1 MYINRLDICGFK
13 SFVDKTTFLFSS
25 GISAVVG
32 PNGCGKSNVIDA
44 VQWVMGEQSVKQLRG
59 KLKEDVIFAGAEETQ
74 PTNMAEVVMTLTN
87 TNGHLPEEYQSL
99 PEISIGRRLF
109 RSGESRYYINKRSCR
124 LKDIHNIFFGTGAG
138 TKAYSIIQQG
148 RIGAII
154 EASPEELR
162 YFIEEAAGTTR
173 YKNQKQE
180 SLRKIEKTRQNLLR
194 VTDIIGEI
202 KRQRN
207 ALRRQA
213 RKAERFREIRDSIR
227 EMDILLSVHEHGQV
241 VEQLNEGDN
250 LLTSLKDDDSQH
262 SATLTRLDAAVE
274 QIKWERVQKEKAL
287 SEERNRL
294 HDCQRAID
302 KAENNLLYYQKD
314 IERLDRQTVHLR
326 EEREEIAAKDHE
338 LAEELWELEE
348 SVSLLET
355 DIEKKMSALEKEEK
369 RVEQLKKDTDLTRRS
384 LEKEKSELVTL
395 LTREAQ
401 YKNTHHHA
409 ARNKASLNQRLIRA
423 QNEAKR
429 AESLSFELEKR
440 VCDSK
445 QNLERVGAA
454 ADKLKEK
461 AGVLKAECE
470 RLRTGLSKKVKD
482 VQTLTAQFNEARSRY
497 KALRRMDEN
506 YEWLKGGARAIMRRH
521 NSANGQDGICGLVAD
536 IIEPEPSFE
545 LAVEAALG
553 EALQHVIVKTQ
564 EQGIEAT
571 GYLADQGSGRGSFIP
586 VNTYRPLADMI
597 HLSEGNNE
605 KKQVDLLLDHVG
617 AKDRYETLTRQ
628 LLGNTIVA
636 QDLTD
641 ALSLWNRNGSFRT
654 IVTKDGDCVSCE
666 GIITGGNSREAQTSI
681 LAKKRE
687 VKTLGELVSGMG
699 TQLEAAKAEQEEMEA
714 LTCAVESE
722 QQEVSKRL
730 RQKESEYVDAE
741 KTLYKLEEDLR
752 HQNRHLEIARLEV
765 EQLNGEETDLDR
777 EISEC
782 DKLLS
787 RISEDVSAF
796 NERIAV
802 SQSQM
807 QKESDEI
814 EVSSQKLMD
823 IRLELTS
830 LKAKKENTINDLRRL
845 RLFQNDSAE
854 RMHQLRKE
862 IEDAERDIEAQKTK
876 IETGKNQLKKDYA
889 DLKCIE
895 MTLSENEESFRKIDN
910 KLTENDRIIVE
921 IETVQK
927 KTLQKMQQL
936 ELKQS
941 EQRLRLQHLSSRIDE
956 RYHQDLTALAVST
969 NIEDMNVAE
978 KETELAA
985 MREKMVRLGDV
996 NLAAIE
1002 EFETLNERL
1011 DFYNAQYE
1019 DLEKGIENLK
1029 QVIARINTTTKRKFL
1044 KTFAAV
1050 NEKFNTVFPTLFEG
1064 GTANLELTDLHN
1076 PLESGVVILVHPPGK
1091 KVLRMSLL
1099 SGGEKAL
1106 AALALIF
1113 SIYLIKPSPFCL
1125 LDEIDA
1131 PLDDVNVDRFTEL
1144 MKRIAEHS
1152 QVIIVTHNKRSMA
1165 ISDNLFGV
1173 TMGKK
1178 GVSQV
1183 VSVKL
1188 KDSTP
1193 P

>member
-1 MYINRLDICGFK
+1 
-13 SFVDKTTFLFSS
+13 
-25 GISAVVG
+25 
-32 PNGCGKSNVIDA
+32 
-44 VQWVMGEQSVKQLRG
+44 
-59 KLKEDVIFAGAEETQ
+59 
-74 PTNMAEVVMTLTN
+74 
-87 TNGHLPEEYQSL
+87 
-99 PEISIGRRLF
+99 
-109 RSGESRYYINKRSCR
+109 
-124 LKDIHNIFFGTGAG
+124 
-138 TKAYSIIQQG
+138 
-148 RIGAII
+148 
-154 EASPEELR
+154 
-162 YFIEEAAGTTR
+162 
-173 YKNQKQE
+173 
-180 SLRKIEKTRQNLLR
+180 
-194 VTDIIGEI
+194 
-202 KRQRN
+202 
-207 ALRRQA
+207 
-213 RKAERFREIRDSIR
+213 
-227 EMDILLSVHEHGQV
+227 
-241 VEQLNEGDN
+241 
-250 LLTSLKDDDSQH
+250 
-262 SATLTRLDAAVE
+262 
-274 QIKWERVQKEKAL
+274 
-287 SEERNRL
+287 
-294 HDCQRAID
+294 
-302 KAENNLLYYQKD
+302 
-314 IERLDRQTVHLR
+314 
-326 EEREEIAAKDHE
+326 
-338 LAEELWELEE
+338 
-348 SVSLLET
+348 
-355 DIEKKMSALEKEEK
+355 
-369 RVEQLKKDTDLTRRS
+369 
-384 LEKEKSELVTL
+384 
-395 LTREAQ
+395 
-401 YKNTHHHA
+401 
-409 ARNKASLNQRLIRA
+409 
-423 QNEAKR
+423 
-429 AESLSFELEKR
+429 
-440 VCDSK
+440 
-445 QNLERVGAA
+445 
-454 ADKLKEK
+454 
-461 AGVLKAECE
+461 
-470 RLRTGLSKKVKD
+470 
-482 VQTLTAQFNEARSRY
+482 
-497 KALRRMDEN
+497 
-506 YEWLKGGARAIMRRH
+506 MRRH

-571 GYLADQGSGRGSFIP
+571 SYLADQGSGRGSFIP

-605 KKQVDLLLDHVG
+605 KEQVDLLLDHVG
-617 AKDRYETLTRQ
+617 AKDGYETLTRQ

-722 QQEVSKRL
+722 QQEVSKKL
-730 RQKESEYVDAE
+730 RQKESEHVDAE

-752 HQNRHLEIARLEV
+752 HQNRHLEITRLEV

-862 IEDAERDIEAQKTK
+862 IEDAERDMEVQKTK
-876 IETGKNQLKKDYA
+876 LETGKNQLKKDYA

-910 KLTENDRIIVE
+910 KLTENDRIIAE

-941 EQRLRLQHLSSRIDE
+941 ERRLKLQHLSSRIDE
-956 RYHQDLTALAVST
+956 RYHQDLTALTVST

-985 MREKMVRLGDV
+985 MQEKMVRLGDV

-1064 GTANLELTDLHN
+1064 GTANLELTDPHN
-1076 PLESGVVILVHPPGK
+1076 PLESGVAILVHPPGK

-1131 PLDDVNVDRFTEL
+1131 PPGR
-1144 MKRIAEHS
+1144 R
-1152 QVIIVTHNKRSMA
+1152 QC
-1165 ISDNLFGV
+1165 
-1173 TMGKK
+1173 
-1178 GVSQV
+1178 
-1183 VSVKL
+1183 
-1188 KDSTP
+1188 
-1193 P
+1193 

>member
-1 MYINRLDICGFK
+1 MDI
-13 SFVDKTTFLFSS
+13 L
-25 GISAVVG
+25 
-32 PNGCGKSNVIDA
+32 
-44 VQWVMGEQSVKQLRG
+44 
-59 KLKEDVIFAGAEETQ
+59 
-74 PTNMAEVVMTLTN
+74 
-87 TNGHLPEEYQSL
+87 
-99 PEISIGRRLF
+99 
-109 RSGESRYYINKRSCR
+109 
-124 LKDIHNIFFGTGAG
+124 
-138 TKAYSIIQQG
+138 
-148 RIGAII
+148 
-154 EASPEELR
+154 
-162 YFIEEAAGTTR
+162 EAAGT
-173 YKNQKQE
+173 
-180 SLRKIEKTRQNLLR
+180 L
-194 VTDIIGEI
+194 VDIVPAFSG
-202 KRQRN
+202 
-207 ALRRQA
+207 A
-213 RKAERFREIRDSIR
+213 
-227 EMDILLSVHEHGQV
+227 
-241 VEQLNEGDN
+241 
-250 LLTSLKDDDSQH
+250 
-262 SATLTRLDAAVE
+262 
-274 QIKWERVQKEKAL
+274 EKA
-287 SEERNRL
+287 S
-294 HDCQRAID
+294 
-302 KAENNLLYYQKD
+302 
-314 IERLDRQTVHLR
+314 
-326 EEREEIAAKDHE
+326 
-338 LAEELWELEE
+338 
-348 SVSLLET
+348 S
-355 DIEKKMSALEKEEK
+355 
-369 RVEQLKKDTDLTRRS
+369 
-384 LEKEKSELVTL
+384 
-395 LTREAQ
+395 
-401 YKNTHHHA
+401 
-409 ARNKASLNQRLIRA
+409 
-423 QNEAKR
+423 
-429 AESLSFELEKR
+429 
-440 VCDSK
+440 
-445 QNLERVGAA
+445 
-454 ADKLKEK
+454 
-461 AGVLKAECE
+461 
-470 RLRTGLSKKVKD
+470 
-482 VQTLTAQFNEARSRY
+482 
-497 KALRRMDEN
+497 
-506 YEWLKGGARAIMRRH
+506 
-521 NSANGQDGICGLVAD
+521 NG
-536 IIEPEPSFE
+536 
-545 LAVEAALG
+545 
-553 EALQHVIVKTQ
+553 
-564 EQGIEAT
+564 
-571 GYLADQGSGRGSFIP
+571 
-586 VNTYRPLADMI
+586 
-597 HLSEGNNE
+597 
-605 KKQVDLLLDHVG
+605 
-617 AKDRYETLTRQ
+617 
-628 LLGNTIVA
+628 
-636 QDLTD
+636 DLTD

-722 QQEVSKRL
+722 QQEVSKKL
-730 RQKESEYVDAE
+730 RQKESEHVDAE

-752 HQNRHLEIARLEV
+752 HQNRHLEITRLEV

-862 IEDAERDIEAQKTK
+862 IEDAERDMEVQKTK
-876 IETGKNQLKKDYA
+876 LETGKNQLKKDYA

-910 KLTENDRIIVE
+910 KLTENDRIIAE

-941 EQRLRLQHLSSRIDE
+941 ERRLKLQHLSSRIDE
-956 RYHQDLTALAVST
+956 RYHQDLTALTVST

-985 MREKMVRLGDV
+985 MQEKMVRLGDV

-1064 GTANLELTDLHN
+1064 GTANLELTDPHN
-1076 PLESGVVILVHPPGK
+1076 PLESGVAILVHPPGK

>member
-1 MYINRLDICGFK
+1 
-13 SFVDKTTFLFSS
+13 
-25 GISAVVG
+25 
-32 PNGCGKSNVIDA
+32 
-44 VQWVMGEQSVKQLRG
+44 
-59 KLKEDVIFAGAEETQ
+59 
-74 PTNMAEVVMTLTN
+74 
-87 TNGHLPEEYQSL
+87 
-99 PEISIGRRLF
+99 
-109 RSGESRYYINKRSCR
+109 
-124 LKDIHNIFFGTGAG
+124 
-138 TKAYSIIQQG
+138 
-148 RIGAII
+148 
-154 EASPEELR
+154 
-162 YFIEEAAGTTR
+162 
-173 YKNQKQE
+173 
-180 SLRKIEKTRQNLLR
+180 
-194 VTDIIGEI
+194 
-202 KRQRN
+202 
-207 ALRRQA
+207 
-213 RKAERFREIRDSIR
+213 
-227 EMDILLSVHEHGQV
+227 
-241 VEQLNEGDN
+241 
-250 LLTSLKDDDSQH
+250 
-262 SATLTRLDAAVE
+262 
-274 QIKWERVQKEKAL
+274 
-287 SEERNRL
+287 
-294 HDCQRAID
+294 
-302 KAENNLLYYQKD
+302 
-314 IERLDRQTVHLR
+314 
-326 EEREEIAAKDHE
+326 
-338 LAEELWELEE
+338 
-348 SVSLLET
+348 
-355 DIEKKMSALEKEEK
+355 
-369 RVEQLKKDTDLTRRS
+369 
-384 LEKEKSELVTL
+384 
-395 LTREAQ
+395 
-401 YKNTHHHA
+401 
-409 ARNKASLNQRLIRA
+409 
-423 QNEAKR
+423 
-429 AESLSFELEKR
+429 
-440 VCDSK
+440 
-445 QNLERVGAA
+445 
-454 ADKLKEK
+454 
-461 AGVLKAECE
+461 
-470 RLRTGLSKKVKD
+470 
-482 VQTLTAQFNEARSRY
+482 
-497 KALRRMDEN
+497 
-506 YEWLKGGARAIMRRH
+506 MRRH

-571 GYLADQGSGRGSFIP
+571 SYLADQGSGRGSFIP

-605 KKQVDLLLDHVG
+605 KEQVDLLLDHVG
-617 AKDRYETLTRQ
+617 AKDGYETLTRQ

-722 QQEVSKRL
+722 QQEVSKKL
-730 RQKESEYVDAE
+730 RQKESEHVDAE

-752 HQNRHLEIARLEV
+752 HQNRHLEITRLEV

-862 IEDAERDIEAQKTK
+862 IEDAERDMEVQKTK
-876 IETGKNQLKKDYA
+876 LETGKNQLKKDYA

-910 KLTENDRIIVE
+910 KLTENDRIIAE

-941 EQRLRLQHLSSRIDE
+941 ERRLKLQHLSSRIDE
-956 RYHQDLTALAVST
+956 RYHQDLTALTVST

-985 MREKMVRLGDV
+985 MQEKMVRLGDV

-1064 GTANLELTDLHN
+1064 GTANLELTDPHN
-1076 PLESGVVILVHPPGK
+1076 PLESGVAILVHPPGK